1 MPKNFHGNLYFN
13 LNMVL
18 FASQICHKICHG
30 SMMKCAMEVG
40 SPVSS
45 SRVPLTTMEALSTLC
60 FPPFSLIART
70 PKKVVVQRISLILI
84 NSSMTKP
91 ALEPNAFPMAITNSV
106 LLPWKITILAHSQ
119 GYSHPPTP
127 STNDLVNLRNNLE
140 TEDLL
145 QKAAELIFNDR
156 TVGTQKSYESSWKLW
171 NS

>member
-1 MPKNFHGNLYFN
+1 M
-13 LNMVL
+13 
-18 FASQICHKICHG
+18 A
-30 SMMKCAMEVG
+30 
-40 SPVSS
+40 
-45 SRVPLTTMEALSTLC
+45 
-60 FPPFSLIART
+60 
-70 PKKVVVQRISLILI
+70 
-84 NSSMTKP
+84 KP

-106 LLPWKITILAHSQ
+106 LLPWKITILTHSQ
-119 GYSHPPTP
+119 GDSHPPTP